1 MARNLGVRKR
11 TSTQRIITEAF
22 FTAVTRCALTV
33 QPPRWSS
40 SLPNVSSFSTSPNA
54 VLTETSATPASNA
67 SSITHRLRQFWPY
80 FRSAKLGILLAAIS
94 TVIGALTEPLIP
106 ALLKTLLDR
115 GFGKGDIDLWMVP
128 AALLALFGLR
138 GLAGFVAQYALSY
151 TASLGLLNLR
161 RAMFRRLNDAQL
173 NLFAQQSASKLSN
186 TLVYEVQTGST
197 MLVNALLGL
206 SKDSLTLLALLGY
219 LMYLNWKLTLIVLF
233 LFPALVIVMRTLSK
247 RLYRLTRSS
256 QQATDELAY
265 VVEENAL
272 AHRMVRLHGAQER
285 QGQRFDVLS
294 VGLRRLALKSTVAQA
309 AMTPLT
315 QMLAAV
321 ALSAVIAVA
330 LWQSSRSG
338 VTVGN
343 FVAFVTAMLML
354 IAPIRHLAEIAGPIT
369 RGLAALERGLEL
381 IENIP
386 AQSSG
391 SHKVDRVRGA
401 IQLRNAWVRYASKE
415 VDPADPAGASIRA
428 ALKGIDLDIRPGEV
442 LALVG
447 PSGSGKTTLANL
459 LPRFVELDQ
468 GEVLLDGV
476 ALPDWDLRNLRSQFA
491 MVSQEVIMFNDTLAA
506 NVALGSEE
514 PTIDEERVRSALVS
528 ANLGELLERLPR
540 GMHSTVGHNAA
551 ELSGGQRQRL
561 AIARAIYKNAPILIL
576 DEATSALDNE
586 SERLVQDALSRL
598 MAGRT
603 TLVIA
608 HRLTTIEHADRVVVL
623 ANGQI
628 SEQGTHQQLL
638 QANGLYARL
647 HSQNFTSE
655 A

>member
-1 MARNLGVRKR
+1 
-11 TSTQRIITEAF
+11 
-22 FTAVTRCALTV
+22 LTD
-33 QPPRWSS
+33 
-40 SLPNVSSFSTSPNA
+40 
-54 VLTETSATPASNA
+54 SNA
-67 SSITHRLRQFWPY
+67 SSTQPAHTIIQRLRQFWPY
-80 FRSAKLGILLAAIS
+80 FRSAKSGIVLAAIC
-94 TVIGALTEPLIP
+94 TIVGALTEPLIP

-115 GFGKGDIDLWMVP
+115 GFAEGNIDLWMVP
-128 AALLALFGLR
+128 VALMGLFGIR
-138 GLAGFVAQYALSY
+138 GLAGFLAQYALSY

-161 RAMFRRLNDAQL
+161 RAMFVRLNDAQMT
-173 NLFAQQSASKLSN
+173 LFARQSASKLSN

-197 MLVNALLGL
+197 MLVNALLSL
-206 SKDSLTLLALLGY
+206 TKDSLTLLALLAY
-219 LMYLNWKLTLIVLF
+219 LMYLNWKLTLIVLL
-233 LFPALVIVMRTLSK
+233 LFPGLIVVMRVLSR

-272 AHRMVRLHGAQER
+272 AHRMVRLHGAQQR
-285 QGQRFDVLS
+285 QTQRFDGLS
-294 VGLRRLALKSTVAQA
+294 VSLRRLALKSTVAHA

-315 QMLAAV
+315 QMLAAA

-330 LWQSSRSG
+330 LWQSASSG

-381 IENIP
+381 IDETP
-386 AQSSG
+386 PQASG
-391 SHKVDRVRGA
+391 IHQADQVKGA
-401 IQLRNAWVRYASKE
+401 ITLRNVWVRYPTRDEQPDDGHISR
-415 VDPADPAGASIRA
+415 S
-428 ALKGIDLDIRPGEV
+428 ALRGINLDIQPGEV

-459 LPRFVELDQ
+459 LPRFVEVER

-476 ALPDWDLRNLRSQFA
+476 ALPQWDLASLRRQFA
-491 MVSQEVIMFNDTLAA
+491 MVSQEVIMLNDSLAA
-506 NVALGSEE
+506 NVALGAADNQ
-514 PTIDEERVRSALVS
+514 IDEERVLAALAS
-528 ANLGELLERLPR
+528 ANLLDLLDRLPR

-586 SERLVQDALSRL
+586 SERLVQDALARL
-598 MAGRT
+598 MKGRT
-603 TLVIA
+603 TIVIA
-608 HRLTTIEHADRVVVL
+608 HRLSTIEHADRVVVL
-623 ANGQI
+623 ADGQI
-628 SEQGTHQQLL
+628 SEMGTHQQLL
-638 QANGLYARL
+638 QSDGIYARL
-647 HSQNFTSE
+647 HAQGFKSE
-655 A
+655 VEPP

>member
-1 MARNLGVRKR
+1 M
-11 TSTQRIITEAF
+11 
-22 FTAVTRCALTV
+22 
-33 QPPRWSS
+33 
-40 SLPNVSSFSTSPNA
+40 
-54 VLTETSATPASNA
+54 TETSATPAPDT

-80 FRSAKLGILLAAIS
+80 FRSAKLGIVLAAIS

-128 AALLALFGLR
+128 AALLALFGIR

-161 RAMFRRLNDAQL
+161 RAMFQRLNDAQL
-173 NLFAQQSASKLSN
+173 NLFSQQSASKLSN

-315 QMLAAV
+315 QMLAAI

-330 LWQSSRSG
+330 LWQSSQSG

-391 SHKVDRVRGA
+391 SHSVDRVKGA
-401 IQLRNAWVRYASKE
+401 IQLKDVWVRYPTKDG
-415 VDPADPAGASIRA
+415 DPSDPSGASNRA
-428 ALKGIDLDIRPGEV
+428 ALKGICLDIQPGEV

-459 LPRFVELDQ
+459 LPRFVELNQ

-506 NVALGSEE
+506 NVALGSND
-514 PTIDEERVRSALVS
+514 PTIDEERVRSALMS

-561 AIARAIYKNAPILIL
+561 AIARAIYKDAPVLIL

-586 SERLVQDALSRL
+586 SERLVQEALSRL

-628 SEQGTHQQLL
+628 SEQGTHQQLI

-647 HSQNFTSE
+647 HSQNFTPE

>member
-1 MARNLGVRKR
+1 M
-11 TSTQRIITEAF
+11 
-22 FTAVTRCALTV
+22 TA
-33 QPPRWSS
+33 
-40 SLPNVSSFSTSPNA
+40 
-54 VLTETSATPASNA
+54 TSAQTDTPA
-67 SSITHRLRQFWPY
+67 SSITQRLRQFWPY
-80 FRSAKLGILLAAIS
+80 FRSAKLGIVLAAVS

-161 RAMFRRLNDAQL
+161 RAMFQRLNDAQL
-173 NLFAQQSASKLSN
+173 NLFSQQSASKLSN

-206 SKDSLTLLALLGY
+206 SKDSLTLVALLGY

-233 LFPALVIVMRTLSK
+233 LFPALVFVMRTLSK

-272 AHRMVRLHGAQER
+272 AHRMVRLHGAQAR
-285 QGQRFDVLS
+285 QGQRFDGLS
-294 VGLRRLALKSTVAQA
+294 VGLRRLALKSTIAQA

-381 IENIP
+381 IESIP

-391 SHKVDRVRGA
+391 THRADRVRGA
-401 IQLRNAWVRYASKE
+401 IELRHVWVRYPAKE
-415 VDPADPAGASIRA
+415 GDAVAPNGGVDRA
-428 ALKGIDLDIRPGEV
+428 ALRGIELDIRPGEV

-459 LPRFVELDQ
+459 LPRFVEINE

-476 ALPDWDLRNLRSQFA
+476 ELRDWDLASLRKQFA
-491 MVSQEVIMFNDTLAA
+491 MVSQDVIMFNDTLAV

-514 PTIDEERVRSALVS
+514 PSIDEERVRSALIS

-540 GMHSTVGHNAA
+540 GMHTTVGHNAA

-561 AIARAIYKNAPILIL
+561 AIARAIYKDAPVLIL

-586 SERLVQDALSRL
+586 SERLVQEALSRL

-628 SEQGTHQQLL
+628 SEQGTHAELL

-647 HSQNFTSE
+647 HSQNFTPE
-655 A
+655 V